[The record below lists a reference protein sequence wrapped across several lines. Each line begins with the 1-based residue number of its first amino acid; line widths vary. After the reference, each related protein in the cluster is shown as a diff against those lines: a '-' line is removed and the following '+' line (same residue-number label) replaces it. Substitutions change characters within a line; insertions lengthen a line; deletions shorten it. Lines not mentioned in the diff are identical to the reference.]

1 VAVAIFLI
9 ICVAVFVLIGML
21 LPDHGADRK
30 PGIEED
36 SAGTDSG
43 G

>member
-1 VAVAIFLI
+1 VAVAIFLAS
-9 ICVAVFVLIGML
+9 CVAVLILVGML
-21 LPDHGADRK
+21 LPDQGADRK